1 MKPTKAEYQKMTQ
14 KASPP
19 SPKGKNCAWA
29 FMVGGLLC
37 AIGEAECQLLTRT
50 GMELQTARTLISC
63 SLILLSAVL
72 TVAQVFDN
80 IAKHAGAGTLVPIT
94 GFANAMSSPVM
105 EYRVEGMVLGI
116 GPKIFSVAG
125 SVIAYGVVASSVY
138 GLIYYILFRIGV
150 V

>member
-1 MKPTKAEYQKMTQ
+1 M
-14 KASPP
+14 
-19 SPKGKNCAWA
+19 
-29 FMVGGLLC
+29 
-37 AIGEAECQLLTRT
+37 GECLKQIYLFCGVEEKVAGTLESVSLIFLSVLLT
-50 GMELQTARTLISC
+50 GLGVYDKISR
-63 SLILLSAVL
+63 V
-72 TVAQVFDN
+72 
-80 IAKHAGAGTLVPIT
+80 AGAGSLVPIT

-125 SVIAYGVVASSVY
+125 SVIAYGVAASSVY

>member
-1 MKPTKAEYQKMTQ
+1 MRAEDYQQLVWKNTPKKPLW
-14 KASPP
+14 
-19 SPKGKNCAWA
+19 KGCLGA
-29 FMVGGLLC
+29 FLVGGGVCLL
-37 AIGEAECQLLTRT
+37 GECLKQIYLFCGAEESVA
-50 GMELQTARTLISC
+50 GTLESV
-63 SLILLSAVL
+63 SLIFLSVFL
-72 TVAQVFDN
+72 TGLGVYDKISRV
-80 IAKHAGAGTLVPIT
+80 AGAGTLVPIT

-125 SVIAYGVVASSVY
+125 SVIAYGVAASSVY